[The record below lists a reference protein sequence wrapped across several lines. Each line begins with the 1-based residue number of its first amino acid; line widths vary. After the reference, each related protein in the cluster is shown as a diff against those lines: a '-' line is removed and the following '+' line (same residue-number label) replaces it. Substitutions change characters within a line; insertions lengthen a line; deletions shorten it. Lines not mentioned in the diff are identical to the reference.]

1 MPPAHL
7 SAQGPPLS
15 IPTHLDTFQLH
26 LTPFNSTQN
35 LDVKVAGALVLITA
49 RYAPSRTSR
58 DDDGFRSSLEGVES
72 LLTPAYSAAS
82 RVAAAWRRGFFSRRF
97 AAAGRREK
105 NKNDAGSGRDGAN
118 APRVNNSA
126 VDVDAIPTREVA
138 LHCVDAVAA
147 ARLHGQ
153 LVAATTTTNGGGG
166 GNALR
171 RQ

>member
-1 MPPAHL
+1 
-7 SAQGPPLS
+7 
-15 IPTHLDTFQLH
+15 
-26 LTPFNSTQN
+26 
-35 LDVKVAGALVLITA
+35 LITA

-82 RVAAAWRRGFFSRRF
+82 RVAAAWRRGFLSRRF
-97 AAAGRREK
+97 AAAGTRQK